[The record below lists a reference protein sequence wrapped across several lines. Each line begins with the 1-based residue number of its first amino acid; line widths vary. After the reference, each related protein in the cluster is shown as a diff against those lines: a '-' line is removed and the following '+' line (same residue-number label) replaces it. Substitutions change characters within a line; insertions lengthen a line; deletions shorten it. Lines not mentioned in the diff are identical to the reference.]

1 MKIRGIAHR
10 GYPAKYAENTLTSF
24 QAARDLGYSQLE
36 LDVHIS
42 KDGVP
47 VVMHDAAIHRMTNG
61 KGLIKDY
68 TVEQLKQFRI
78 GETETIPT
86 LEEALRLVKG
96 HMIVNIDLKQ
106 TGDYYKGMEEAVYE
120 VLRATGMVDQVY
132 LMSLDHFS
140 LIKMRKLSPDVELGV
155 SFIGS
160 MPCVFPFMKE
170 IRARYLAVKLC
181 YMTDEYYRMIE
192 EHGYELIAWP
202 VNSEADMSLVVEKY
216 PNALVTTNDLEKWM
230 SFLEKRKQAEHSRIS

>member
-10 GYPAKYAENTLTSF
+10 GYPAKYPENTLVSF
-24 QAARDLGYSQLE
+24 QAARDMGYTQLE
-36 LDVHIS
+36 LDVHLS

-61 KGLIKDY
+61 KGMIKDY

-78 GETETIPT
+78 AGTEEIPT
-86 LEEALRLVKG
+86 LEESLRLVKG
-96 HMIVNIDLKQ
+96 EMIVNIDLKQ
-106 TGDYYKGMEEAVYE
+106 TGDYYTGMEEAVLD
-120 VLRATGMVDQVY
+120 VLRATDMVDQVY

-160 MPCVFPFMKE
+160 MPCVLPFMKE
-170 IRARYLAVKLC
+170 IRAQYLGVKLC
-181 YMTDEYYRMIE
+181 FLTDEYYRMIE

-216 PNALVTTNDLEKWM
+216 PSALVTTNDLGMWK
-230 SFLEKRKQAEHSRIS
+230 SFLEKRSLLPNSRIS